1 MNWKCRFYL
10 WVQKRKRD
18 KYRKEVR
25 AKETKNMVKEII
37 SDLAWYN
44 KCHKCFNRKG
54 DPSKYR
60 ALTSASKDL
69 GLEDFITFDG
79 NSVELKIELKDE

>member
-1 MNWKCRFYL
+1 MNWKCRFHL
-10 WVQKRKRD
+10 WAQKRKKD
-18 KYRKEVR
+18 KYCKEVR
-25 AKETKNMVKEII
+25 AKETKIMAKEII

-44 KCHKCFNRKG
+44 KCHKCFNRIG

-79 NSVELKIELKDE
+79 NCVELKIELKDE